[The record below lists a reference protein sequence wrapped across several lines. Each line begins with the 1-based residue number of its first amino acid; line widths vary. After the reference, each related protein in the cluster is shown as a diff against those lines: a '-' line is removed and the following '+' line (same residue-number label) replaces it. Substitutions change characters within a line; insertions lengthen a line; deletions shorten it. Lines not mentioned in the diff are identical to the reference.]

1 MKQLVFSKNFQKKLQ
16 IIKLHDA
23 KLFKKIQKQLELFIQ
38 NPRHHSLR
46 IHKLEGKLKNTWS
59 LSISM
64 GLRLLYIED
73 SEYYFF
79 DIGTHDQIYRK

>member
-1 MKQLVFSKNFQKKLQ
+1 MKSIVFSKAFQKKLAN
-16 IIKLHDA
+16 IKARDP
-23 KLFKKIQKQLELFIQ
+23 KLLLKIQKQLDVFIH

-46 IHKLEGKLKNTWS
+46 IHKLEGKLKDTWS

-64 GLRLLYIED
+64 GVRVLYVED